1 MNFHMMTQL
10 GPIEVK
16 SGTNSHLRS
25 IHSFVYTAENRVTA
39 VRVWSGGVY
48 CSRDGNTIPL

>member
-48 CSRDGNTIPL
+48 CSRYGNTSPV